1 MGRALVEASAGP
13 RPPAGKG
20 LCHHQRGHEHAR
32 HSSFTIIGPLAV
44 VSFVALLFGIL
55 LPAIGEP
62 RDNTRINGSRSS
74 LCPRGVAPKAHA
86 ADRAGRRLTLVHDA
100 PGVCD
105 GVEGRDTLG
114 KE

>member
-1 MGRALVEASAGP
+1 QPINFPGLPNDEP
-13 RPPAGKG
+13 RSDAWGW
-20 LCHHQRGHEHAR
+20 
-32 HSSFTIIGPLAV
+32 F
-44 VSFVALLFGIL
+44 LFGIL